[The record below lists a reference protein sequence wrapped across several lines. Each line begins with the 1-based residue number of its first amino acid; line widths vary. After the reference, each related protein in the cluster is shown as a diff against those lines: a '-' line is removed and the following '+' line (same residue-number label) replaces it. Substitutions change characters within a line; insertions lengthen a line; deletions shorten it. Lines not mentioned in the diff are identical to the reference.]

1 MIVLQV
7 IFGNLRFK
15 LYYKYFQQLWRHL
28 STVRQPVVNSRSGKV
43 LAKSEARVSLACS
56 QSEVSSECLDQSE
69 ASIDLLAAARVL
81 DCAAGVRVAAQHG
94 QPLVRPAPPAHPAT
108 LETGAGYK
116 VAWKCLSTW
125 CAAWTRSQWCQVWLW
140 ARRSGPAPCRRSGA
154 PATSSEVT
162 THAQTAATV
171 TRHDTLPR
179 E

>member
-1 MIVLQV
+1 M
-7 IFGNLRFK
+7 
-15 LYYKYFQQLWRHL
+15 WRHL

-56 QSEVSSECLDQSE
+56 QSEVSSECVDQSE
-69 ASIDLLAAARVL
+69 ASIDLLAAPRVL
-81 DCAAGVRVAAQHG
+81 DRAAGVGVAAQHR
-94 QPLVRPAPPAHPAT
+94 QPLVRPGPPAHPAT
-108 LETGAGYK
+108 LRQFICK
-116 VAWKCLSTW
+116 VAWKCFSTW
-125 CAAWTRSQWCQVWLW
+125 YAAWTRSQWCQVWLW

-154 PATSSEVT
+154 PPTSSEVT